1 MNRDPYR
8 VLGVSPGA
16 TDDEIKSAYR
26 ALARKY
32 HPDNYSQDNPLAD
45 LATEKMQE
53 INEAY
58 DEIQRMRS
66 NGSSYG
72 KGGSGASGYTG
83 GPVYA
88 EIRRNINAR
97 RFGAAETA
105 LGRIPEHER
114 GAEWHY
120 LTSVTLM
127 HRGWVNDAMRELE
140 IACSLEPSNLEY
152 QRAKQMFNGTA
163 NGYGSTYYNQGMRR
177 SGGCCDD
184 DFCTTLCCASLICD
198 ICQGC
203 G

>member
-1 MNRDPYR
+1 MDRDPYK
-8 VLGVSPGA
+8 VLGVSPNA
-16 TDDEIKSAYR
+16 SDEEIKNAYR

-32 HPDNYSQDNPLAD
+32 HPDNYSADNPLAD

-58 DEIQRMRS
+58 DTIEKMRS
-66 NGSSYG
+66 EGSRGGSSSYYAG
-72 KGGSGASGYTG
+72 GASHS
-83 GPVYA
+83 PVYA

-97 RFGAAETA
+97 RFGAAESA
-105 LGRIPEHER
+105 LGRIPEYDR

-140 IACSLEPSNLEY
+140 IACSMDPANVEY
-152 QRAKQMFNGTA
+152 QRAKQMFNSTA
-163 NGYGSTYYNQGMRR
+163 NGYGSTYYNEGARR
-177 SGGCCDD
+177 AGGCGDTD
-184 DFCTTLCCASLICD
+184 LCTTLCCASLLCD
-198 ICQGC
+198 CCSGC

>member
-8 VLGVSPGA
+8 VLGVSPSA
-16 TDDEIKSAYR
+16 SDEEIKSAYR

-32 HPDNYSQDNPLAD
+32 HPDNYTADNPLAE

-58 DEIQRMRS
+58 DEIQKMRS
-66 NGSSYG
+66 ADGDRGSSYSG
-72 KGGSGASGYTG
+72 QGSANR
-83 GPVYA
+83 VYA

-97 RFGAAETA
+97 RFGAAESA
-105 LGRIPEHER
+105 LNKIPEFDR

-140 IACSLEPSNLEY
+140 IACSLDPSNMEY

-163 NGYGSTYYNQGMRR
+163 NGYGSTYYNDGMRR
-177 SGGCCDD
+177 SGGCCGDQD
-184 DFCTTLCCASLICD
+184 LCTTLCCASLICD
-198 ICQGC
+198 MCQGC